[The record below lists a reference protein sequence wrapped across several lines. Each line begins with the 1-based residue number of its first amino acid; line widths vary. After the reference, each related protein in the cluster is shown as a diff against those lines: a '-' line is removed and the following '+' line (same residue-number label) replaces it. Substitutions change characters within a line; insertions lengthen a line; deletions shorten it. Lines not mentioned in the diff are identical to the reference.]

1 MENNHFKKVKEY
13 LLDLEYNIIEED
25 TEEQLFI
32 VEKEEEGITN
42 LIIDC
47 EDPILVIELYLFEI
61 KNGSEEMYKNLLMK
75 NREIVHGAFALDE
88 EGQKLIYRDTLELEN
103 LDMNELEGTLNSLS
117 LFLSEY
123 SEEIIK
129 FSKQ

>member
-1 MENNHFKKVKEY
+1 MENKHFEKVKEY
-13 LLDLEYNIIEED
+13 LLDLEYNILEED

-32 VEKEEEGITN
+32 VENEEEGITN

-61 KNGSEEMYKNLLMK
+61 RNGSEEMYKELLIK
-75 NREIVHGAFALDE
+75 NREMVHGAFALDE
-88 EGQKLIYRDTLELEN
+88 EGKKLIYRDTLELEN